1 MSEAN
6 ESLLSGHKATPLEG
20 EDLAQQDKN
29 FIGFTHGLVRLTP
42 GGWFLPSAY
51 TNYADKIYN
60 FQWRGSDVVVM
71 SYPRC
76 GSSWMQEVVWTMRN
90 NPDLDNPLATTPILS
105 RVPIVDMDMLTDGK
119 KMPPITPDNPLLQ
132 GFLKLCPG
140 ANPADGVNLQVSA
153 AMPDPRVIKSHLP
166 FSLLHPTLL
175 EKAKVVYIARN
186 PRDMVVSLYHHC
198 RLINNFS
205 YSGTLDQFIKYV
217 VDDDVVYGPYWLH
230 VKEAWEKRQHPNLHF
245 LFYEDLRADAMAELK
260 KLNDFLGTKL
270 NQEQLENVA
279 RHTSFSEMQARD
291 NLMGSKSSENPM
303 MNPDI
308 VKQDGGFFRKGEV
321 GSWKEKLTTE
331 MVEKLDQWIKKNL
344 NQVPFKYT
352 LIQAH
357 MELHSGHKI
366 KYLGEKEMAKLKSD
380 FTGCGYQDLL
390 RLSPGRWL
398 YPRLYMKYADKL
410 YNFEFKQSDVLV
422 MTYPKCGTTWVQ
434 EVVWTMLNN
443 PDLKHSKTH
452 QPIMYR
458 SPFLELDMFTDLAE
472 DGLEGVMI
480 KLLETTPDPRTI
492 KTHLPLSLMPSSL
505 LNTTKVVY
513 VARNPKDVVTSYY
526 HHCRITKL
534 VNYKS
539 SLEQFVRYFVDD
551 NVVYG
556 PYWLHVKE
564 AWEKRQHPNLHFL
577 FYEDLKTDTMAELG
591 KLNDFLGTML
601 TENQLE
607 RVAIH
612 TSFDEMKTRKALL
625 GEMEDDPNK
634 FNLDIISLDGG
645 FFRKGDIG
653 DWQTKLTPPMEDK
666 INKWIEDNLN
676 EIGITFKFS
685 N

>member
-60 FQWRGSDVVVM
+60 FQ
-71 SYPRC
+71 
-76 GSSWMQEVVWTMRN
+76 VVWTMRN

-217 VDDDVVYGPYWLH
+217 V
-230 VKEAWEKRQHPNLHF
+230 
-245 LFYEDLRADAMAELK
+245 
-260 KLNDFLGTKL
+260 
-270 NQEQLENVA
+270 A

-352 LIQAH
+352 L
-357 MELHSGHKI
+357 GHKI